1 MEGLLHDGYY
11 LTGWTLIPPNMMPH
25 HGEGGRGIFHPVDA
39 LDCAGFRG
47 AGQGVLVAR
56 ATYDANHC
64 VHPVSVSHHLAA
76 EGDLTVGAHIF
87 AELLL
92 LGDEVMN
99 KHGNVTIVDGGPS
112 LEGQTAKQLPKVQV
126 KRCDTHLKDMLN
138 RTPGNQEKSMEILI
152 KLGFFPKSKKGE
164 HIADKL
170 I

>member
-1 MEGLLHDGYY
+1 MSDVQRLASSSIRWWQTSDCVADTVAKTISVAFPDTFAVLKHDGYY

-87 AELLL
+87 AERLL
-92 LGDEVMN
+92 LGE
-99 KHGNVTIVDGGPS
+99 
-112 LEGQTAKQLPKVQV
+112 
-126 KRCDTHLKDMLN
+126 
-138 RTPGNQEKSMEILI
+138 
-152 KLGFFPKSKKGE
+152 
-164 HIADKL
+164 
-170 I
+170 